1 MVRSAAES
9 LTLNKG
15 ILLVLSCITFQV
27 QEAIHEDNLVT
38 FISGFYRN
46 NKVFNTIVLV
56 EDSPNLTLDT
66 VFLQGN
72 LL

>member
-46 NKVFNTIVLV
+46 NNVSNTIVLV